1 MIKKSSL
8 VILFFIFIVTAVL
21 VVRDIRQSGFRKTRS
36 PVLLKRIA
44 YGFSIRNTSNHVV
57 ERAILR
63 VHTPRPESSTQCL
76 QEIHSSQPY
85 DVEYDAE
92 GNSVFRYTF
101 DRIPPYA
108 TRIIAVKADLLM
120 REAPRDGSGATKE
133 FYLAEDR
140 YVEVTNPQIRHLA
153 RSLKTGDSLT
163 TAQNIFQW
171 IVRNIQYA
179 SYVKNNRGALATLQ
193 TRQGDCTEMMHLFI
207 ALCRAGGV
215 PARGIAG
222 YRCPESCTLRPA
234 QYHNWAE
241 FYAEGRLAALRP
253 STACFHAGGRRLCRL
268 QNNWRFIR
276 SAGLG
281 FRLFSC
287 GRRRC
292 GWPNALLVSNHKWS
306 FSRWAAF
313 SAGFRLRRT

>member
-241 FYAEGRLAALRP
+241 FYAEGRW
-253 STACFHAGGRRLCRL
+253 RLCDPQRRVFMQEAEDYVAFKIIGDL
-268 QNNWRFIR
+268 SEAPALDFDCFRV
-276 SAGLG
+276 AGADVA
-281 FRLFSC
+281 
-287 GRRRC
+287 GRM
-292 GWPNALLVSNHKWS
+292 LY
-306 FSRWAAF
+306 
-313 SAGFRLRRT
+313 